1 MTGRTTIPDWPMM
14 MGEEQAAAY
23 VSLPVATFLRS
34 VQRGELPRP
43 RLLAGRRRWSRSEI
57 DNALHPEAEVG
68 MARGVD
74 PVLARIEQWS
84 VA

>member
-1 MTGRTTIPDWPMM
+1 MM
-14 MGEEQAAAY
+14 SEDEAAAY

-43 RLLAGRRRWSRSEI
+43 QLLAGRRRWSRSEI
-57 DNALHPEAEVG
+57 DNALHPEA
-68 MARGVD
+68 AHASATGVD
-74 PVLARIEQWS
+74 ALLTRIEQWN